1 MKKLLSGVLFPCL
14 ALCLILAGCGKSGT
28 TPENNTG
35 NEPGDGTTTE
45 DIKADPSAL
54 PDKIVLAYV
63 TSWGSK
69 MPDVIKLTH
78 ISYAFGNIKSDF
90 SSIHIDG
97 ESRLKTIIYQ
107 KRKNKDLK
115 VLLCIGGWG
124 SGKFSEM
131 AASETFRKRFASN
144 CMDLITNTGI
154 DGIDIDWEYPTSSVA
169 GISSSPDDTRNFTL
183 MIKAIRNAIG
193 SKHLLT
199 VASPGSASYINWKD
213 VIPYVDFVNVM
224 TYDMANP
231 PYHDSP
237 LHRSDLTGWLADDE
251 AVLRH
256 TNAGIPYNRLL
267 LGIPFYGRG
276 TGKDG
281 EVATTVSYSNLL
293 SIIESGKFTER
304 WDDVAKVPYL
314 TNPDGKMVCSY
325 ENPRSVSEK
334 CTFAKEKGLR
344 GVMYWSYSLD
354 DDSGSLRDAACEG
367 MLGSD

>member
-1 MKKLLSGVLFPCL
+1 
-14 ALCLILAGCGKSGT
+14 
-28 TPENNTG
+28 
-35 NEPGDGTTTE
+35 
-45 DIKADPSAL
+45 
-54 PDKIVLAYV
+54 
-63 TSWGSK
+63 
-69 MPDVIKLTH
+69 
-78 ISYAFGNIKSDF
+78 
-90 SSIHIDG
+90 
-97 ESRLKTIIYQ
+97 
-107 KRKNKDLK
+107 
-115 VLLCIGGWG
+115 
-124 SGKFSEM
+124 
-131 AASETFRKRFASN
+131 
-144 CMDLITNTGI
+144 
-154 DGIDIDWEYPTSSVA
+154 
-169 GISSSPDDTRNFTL
+169 
-183 MIKAIRNAIG
+183 
-193 SKHLLT
+193 
-199 VASPGSASYINWKD
+199 
-213 VIPYVDFVNVM
+213 M